1 MWVPEFGYRETL
13 YTEILGQAIYCPS
26 MVGFISYLLFHFKEL
41 GFRLDTISLQL
52 LGPAIYKNVMC
63 TDSVQNQ
70 YSMKKYTSQIRSV
83 ILGLLSVTWS
93 ISSAQESHII
103 ENVVYG
109 FKDGMAMYYDVEIP
123 ETPNGK
129 GIVYVIS
136 GGWHSGKENLEISRP
151 FWEVLLAEGY
161 DGAKQGLAHILE
173 NAEEFG
179 VTTNSLGAFGISSGG
194 HIALMLSMDAGTDLS
209 YEHSIGT
216 TVAIMAPAEITFEEF
231 DGNIYGESPVN
242 FDLELAPALSPV
254 NFVSPTNPP
263 TLLIHGTEDAAVNYE
278 KHSARLH
285 SMLRDTGVK
294 SELISINAGHQIY
307 PELEMNKTHEA
318 MIGWFD
324 RNLE

>member
-1 MWVPEFGYRETL
+1 
-13 YTEILGQAIYCPS
+13 
-26 MVGFISYLLFHFKEL
+26 
-41 GFRLDTISLQL
+41 
-52 LGPAIYKNVMC
+52 
-63 TDSVQNQ
+63 
-70 YSMKKYTSQIRSV
+70 MKKYTSQIRSV